1 MRFLIGLKKLIRSKD
16 AAALI
21 TFPPHLSLP
30 GVVSG
35 WISQIAFSSDACIT
49 LQGFSSD
56 PSLSASFPQYS
67 GLLTI
72 HSTPSPTTLLP
83 PSYRFSELRGL
94 HTGGGTGTIT
104 SGGENNLAFKCMRR
118 RFVIETLHLDIE
130 GGVSERRT
138 APPTGLASMDATIPS
153 TLTTN
158 CHSTASVEIVA
169 QARSGATVLD
179 EPPPP
184 SPKKKPKKSVA
195 FRSDRPELYDF

>member
-1 MRFLIGLKKLIRSKD
+1 MRSKD

-21 TFPPHLSLP
+21 TFPPHLSSP
-30 GVVSG
+30 AVVSG
-35 WISQIAFSSDACIT
+35 WISQIGFSSDACVT

-83 PSYRFSELRGL
+83 PSYKFSELRGL
-94 HTGGGTGTIT
+94 HAGGGTGTAPG
-104 SGGENNLAFKCMRR
+104 GGENNLAFKCLRK

-138 APPTGLASMDATIPS
+138 APPTGIPS
-153 TLTTN
+153 VNTMVPSTSNISHTHV
-158 CHSTASVEIVA
+158 HSTATVEIVTKT
-169 QARSGATVLD
+169 QSSVTVSD
-179 EPPPP
+179 DASPPV
-184 SPKKKPKKSVA
+184 PKKKPKKSVA
-195 FRSDRPELYDF
+195 FRSDQPELYDF